1 MIKIKFNYDFQIDK
15 LQNEMEKLYDWK
27 LEMEKYISDMYA
39 DFEALPLLDKWLD
52 NHWQIEV
59 NKKVTA
65 SSNFDEEWKLLESI
79 Q

>member
-52 NHWQIEV
+52 NHWQI
-59 NKKVTA
+59 
-65 SSNFDEEWKLLESI
+65 
-79 Q
+79 